1 MTGLS
6 IDRLRMRLHSL
17 RGQLLEIIVRDVE
30 VLEALE
36 EVVLVIPFN
45 LGHSL
50 QLLYATD
57 PGTRVA
63 GNVDPRDALLPGEL
77 RGPMKD
83 IRFLHTE
90 GAGFDR
96 YIIADQDDFS
106 TLRIFWGTQGALP
119 HDHADPVVAHLLPL
133 DELPPLEHQLLR
145 RDELR
150 GHLVAHRPPHLGQG
164 DAEKSGEV
172 VDVRRARPTGRR
184 PLGAPLLLDGLPQHL
199 NAAAHLLGLHVL
211 ERDRRTSECVKC
223 LLEGHG
229 FPAHRTLCHQPQR
242 RRRGRCHP
250 NLDLNLRDPELQ
262 NTRARLGHELLDCGP
277 KQHLE
282 IPEVARRGVWD
293 RRKGVEEDLGR
304 RVSVLQHRVE
314 HGPLDEVARG
324 EQIAEDRRGE
334 GVETHGNVRSSSCEH
349 DLRFLV
355 LGYAKVHCKD
365 PAVLQGRNCELCLDL
380 RQLNQRW
387 QCGAHVPILRN
398 LFPAACLVEM
408 QVGWDVTGV
417 RQHNIHHNAAFGIKH
432 RRCRGDH
439 ISGPADGTAESD
451 PRLVTVLAAGA
462 GHLRHQN
469 VDLGD
474 LGCSGN
480 LPRLHEGLVS
490 GHVRQNDGVA
500 LLGLLLYPRR
510 RKGPCQVQLSSGSL
524 VNDVLGI
531 HRLHVLD
538 SVSTVCPEDVHL
550 HSLASDGL
558 VLIREQGG
566 DKVQAE
572 VHATFGIM

>member
-119 HDHADPVVAHLLPL
+119 HDHADPVVTPLLLL
-133 DELPPLEHQLLR
+133 DELTCLQHELPRHNQLLW
-145 RDELR
+145 D
-150 GHLVAHRPPHLGQG
+150 LVAGLHPELGQG
-164 DAEKSGEV
+164 DAEERWEI

-211 ERDRRTSECVKC
+211 EGDRRPSERVQG
-223 LLEGHG
+223 LLKGRG
-229 FPAHRTLCHQPQR
+229 FPARGALCHQPQR
-242 RRRGRCHP
+242 RRRGGRHP
-250 NLDLNLRDPELQ
+250 DLDLNLRDPELQ

-365 PAVLQGRNCELCLDL
+365 PAVLQRRQREIFLDL
-380 RQLNQRW
+380 RQLNQGR
-387 QCGAHVPILRN
+387 QRGTHVPVLRN
-398 LFPAACLVEM
+398 LFPATCPVEM
-408 QVGWDVTGV
+408 QVGRDVIGV
-417 RQHNIHHNAAFGIKH
+417 RKQNIDCNAPFGIKQ
-432 RRCRGDH
+432 RCCGRDH
-439 ISGPADGTAESD
+439 LSGPADGTAESD

-524 VNDVLGI
+524 VNDILCI
-531 HRLHVLD
+531 HRLYVLD
-538 SVSTVCPEDVHL
+538 GVSTVCPKDVQL
-550 HSLASDGL
+550 HGFASDGL
-558 VLIREQGG
+558 VLVRE
-566 DKVQAE
+566 
-572 VHATFGIM
+572 